1 MKERTTIIIRFS
13 ILLLLMYCPVMRSQP
28 ANPQQFSKQVDRL
41 FTGRI
46 KASEP
51 GAALVVTVKGK
62 PIFKNCY
69 GLADLEHKIPITPK
83 TMFNL
88 ASVAKQFTAFAILLL
103 EKEGKIGLDD
113 DVHKYLPDLP
123 HYSKPVTIR
132 NLLNHTS
139 GIWEYYSTM
148 VYYCG
153 YNSDDHFTLD
163 EDMTLLR
170 QQKDLLFEPGS
181 QWSYCNAN
189 YLLLAQVVEKITGST
204 FQEWTKRRIF
214 EPLGMKNSFFMKNSS
229 QIIMGKA
236 EPYGKAKDELIK
248 DMGNWTNAVGM
259 GYLFTNIEDMILW
272 MDNFRTM
279 KVGGKEVVGKMF
291 QKTKLNDGSESFYGF
306 GLGILTRSG
315 KQIISHTGQTA
326 GYKTAMIYCPELK
339 LGITVLANERSIDSE
354 GLANKIFDLYT
365 GKDVTAQ
372 AATEKKPEFLPL
384 NPEAAAKYAGGY
396 IVEGPNAKLA
406 VNVGDGYLHC
416 AFFGMGEDY
425 FYPLSEKTYANRSRV
440 NLEEFEEGEGGSPG
454 KAIVSIR
461 GKKMT
466 ANRITLNVEDLESKL
481 PSYGGDY
488 YSSTFGVVYS
498 VHSQNGR
505 LVMNHRRY
513 GDMRMQQ
520 IDVDEFFFELG
531 FVKFNRN
538 QNGDVTGFTL
548 TPSDEKFCFQGVE
561 FVKVKSD
568 K

>member
-1 MKERTTIIIRFS
+1 MKKRGKAVVSATIILLMSYCS
-13 ILLLLMYCPVMRSQP
+13 ILTAQTGNL
-28 ANPQQFSKQVDRL
+28 QQFSRKVDRL
-41 FTGRI
+41 FAERI
-46 KASEP
+46 SKSAP
-51 GAALVVTVKGK
+51 GAAVVVTKKGK
-62 PIFKNCY
+62 PIFERCY
-69 GLADLEHKIPITPK
+69 GLADMEHKIAITSK

-103 EKEGKIGLDD
+103 EKDGKIGLDD
-113 DVHKYLPDLP
+113 DVHKHLPDLP
-123 HYSKPVTIR
+123 RYSKPVTIR

-153 YNSDDHFTLD
+153 YNFDDHFTLD
-163 EDMTLLR
+163 EDMELLKR
-170 QQKDLLFEPGS
+170 QKHLLFEPGS
-181 QWSYCNAN
+181 QWSYSNAN
-189 YLLLAQVVEKITGST
+189 YLLLAQVVEKVTGST
-204 FQEWTKRRIF
+204 FQEWTKRHIF
-214 EPLGMKNSFFMKNSS
+214 EPLGMKDSFFMKNSS
-229 QIIMGKA
+229 QIIMGMA
-236 EPYGKAKDELIK
+236 EPYRKAKDELIK

-306 GLGILTRSG
+306 GLGVLTRSG

-326 GYKTAMIYCPELK
+326 GYKTAMIYCPELE
-339 LGITVLANERSIDSE
+339 LGITILANERSIDSE
-354 GLANKIFDLYT
+354 GLANTIFDLYT

-372 AATEKKPEFLPL
+372 ADAGKKPEFLPL
-384 NPEAAAKYAGGY
+384 DPDAAAKHAGGY

-425 FYPLSEKTYANRSRV
+425 FYPLSQTSYANRSRV
-440 NLEEFEEGEGGSPG
+440 NLVEFEEGKGGSPG
-454 KAIVSIR
+454 KAILSIR

-466 ANRITLNVEDLESKL
+466 ADRIALDAKELESRL
-481 PSYGGDY
+481 PAYVGDY

-498 VHSQNGR
+498 VHSEKGR
-505 LVMNHRRY
+505 IVMNQCRY

-520 IDVDEFFFELG
+520 IGVDEFFFELG

-538 QNGDVTGFTL
+538 QQGDVTGFTL

-561 FVKVKSD
+561 FLKVQSAD
-568 K
+568 